1 MGQPKSVDR
10 GVSYIK
16 FVLGLLRTHP
26 DGMRPRDIYAEI
38 EAQHPLDDFDKEMMK
53 GSGLPRWRAALHFH
67 SVAATKAGLLVKS
80 DGRWRVTDEGQKFA
94 SLPDYEL
101 KRLMRSRY
109 REWSH
114 QKSKIDAGIAN
125 AIDET
130 PTLDSSV
137 LFEDAKEKAREEID
151 TYLDMLS
158 GYEFQNLVA
167 ALLEGMGYA
176 TSTVSKPGADGGT
189 DILAY
194 TDPLGARTPHI
205 RVQVKHRDQT
215 ASRED
220 VAALRGIIR
229 GDREIGMFVSS
240 GGFSKEARR
249 EAGNGAVHI
258 ELVDLDRFLDLW
270 LQHYSKIPEVKRSK
284 LRLEPIHFLAV
295 AALT

>member
-1 MGQPKSVDR
+1 
-10 GVSYIK
+10 
-16 FVLGLLRTHP
+16 
-26 DGMRPRDIYAEI
+26 
-38 EAQHPLDDFDKEMMK
+38 MK

-130 PTLDSSV
+130 PSLDTSV

-194 TDPLGARTPHI
+194 IDPLGAQHAAYPRSG
-205 RVQVKHRDQT
+205 Q
-215 ASRED
+215 ASRP
-220 VAALRGIIR
+220 
-229 GDREIGMFVSS
+229 DRL
-240 GGFSKEARR
+240 ARR
-249 EAGNGAVHI
+249 RRGPARHHPWRPRDRHVRFFRRLLKGSASRSRQWRGHI

-295 AALT
+295 VSLT